1 MNVIL
6 KQQVPILDGYY
17 LVRFGESSG
26 LHLVLVQTELDGKR
40 NIIAD
45 TGKKLFFNDF
55 PDQAFWSE
63 IVVSKIVQ

>member
-1 MNVIL
+1 MNVLL
-6 KQQVPILDGYY
+6 KQQVPIVDGFY
-17 LVRFGESSG
+17 LVRFSESSG

-55 PDQAFWSE
+55 PDKAYWSE
-63 IVVSKIVQ
+63 VITSVI